1 MATYAQTP
9 GLLNIKGV
17 VGAHFSCQLDFA
29 TSLVGYTFDSAI
41 VLQEYPTKREQAITI
56 TVDNAAQGI
65 IKLSLTQGQTTT
77 LGAIANKKWYLNW
90 TIGGIKQTI
99 LAGTFELSDIPLGQN
114 IVTSTGV
121 TINTQ
126 NVDITLSAFSNAALD
141 GKQPLDADLTAI
153 SNLSPNDNDL
163 LQRKS
168 GSWTNRSIAQI
179 KTDLAISNVDN
190 TSDLNKPISTATQSA
205 LNAKLD
211 STVAA
216 SSYQPLDSDLT
227 SIAGITPSNDDI
239 IQRKA
244 GAWTNR
250 SIAQVKTDLSISN
263 VDNTSDLNKPLS
275 TASINEFSYK
285 VNTNQI
291 SAFGYTLVDDIDAPS
306 ARTTLGLGTAATQS
320 SNSFQPIDSDLTAI
334 AGLSPTN
341 DDFLQRKSGNWEN
354 RSIAQVK
361 TDLGVSNVDNTSD
374 LNKPISTVTQSALNN
389 KLDSTL
395 ASASYQPL
403 DSDLT
408 SIAGITPS
416 NDDIIQRKAGAWTSR
431 SLLEYKTDLALNNV
445 DNTSDANKPIST
457 ATQSALNNKLD
468 TSAAS
473 ATYQPLDGDLTA
485 IAVITPNDDDIIQR
499 KSGSWTNRS
508 LLQYKTDLALNNVN
522 NTSDTDKPL
531 SNATI
536 NALSYKVNTNQISSF
551 GYTLIDDVDA
561 ASSRSTLGLGT
572 MSVQNFSPAQGGVLY
587 SGFGTVETSSIG
599 TIGQVLTSTGVG
611 APAWSSLS
619 NLQVGTAAEIIVAD
633 NNTANREF
641 FPVFAY
647 QTGAGSQVYGSS
659 TKLKF
664 NPSNGY
670 FTTDGGFFA
679 NGGDLGVYSS
689 GVHWGGALVFSAEET
704 NINDLSGNLVAT
716 WGGGSGNG
724 LMHVTGTASK
734 DLPLRLMN
742 NEAVN
747 LATGAYII
755 VRPSA
760 SATTNGTEL
769 RNAYAAAKAFT
780 PNTAALSATNRATV
794 ILLPGRYDL
803 GTTRLNLDTD
813 FVDIIGLTDTPEQVV
828 ITSQVILSDSGTIYQ
843 TANDVKIKGVTID
856 RTGAP
861 AGSGAGR
868 TAAYFPFPKATA
880 ITSWSGDGTTMTIA
894 ANGHGLQTGD
904 SVRISGSGNS
914 SVDGV
919 FTVTRIDDNS
929 FSYPS
934 TVNAAGSIGTATE
947 RFNLTY
953 IENCVFSGDSG
964 SGMRIGMEYSG
975 TYRRCAG
982 GTSSFGGTLLGNPS
996 TTAIASGL
1004 FEDCTAG
1011 AESFGGS
1018 GTASGTFTRCTS
1030 SGSGF
1035 GGTASGTFTD
1045 CSSSTGFTFPSGT
1058 FVRCSVATSGFGS
1071 AFGGSATGT
1080 FTDCTINNGAYNGT
1094 FTGTA
1099 RRCRFVA
1106 SGGSALSVGSNAKLF
1121 DSTLVSSGVN
1131 NSITAGSAVTI
1142 SLAGC
1147 RMNNSINANVSN
1159 NLGTLTESYNLI
1171 DSDIN

>member
-1 MATYAQTP
+1 MATYTQVP

-17 VGAHFSCQLDFA
+17 VGADFSCNLDFNV
-29 TSLVGYTFDSAI
+29 SLVGYTFDAGI
-41 VLQEYPTKREQAITI
+41 VLQEYPTKRIQPI
-56 TVDNAAQGI
+56 TVSVNDAANGLI
-65 IKLSLTQGQTTT
+65 SLSLTDTETSTVGP
-77 LGAIANKKWYLNW
+77 ISNKKWYLNW
-90 TIGGIKQTI
+90 TTGAIKNTI
-99 LAGTFELSDIPLGQN
+99 ISGMFELSDIPLGQN
-114 IVTSTGV
+114 VPSENDVIIETPEVNITLTSLTGAAVNINATNDTTTNASFFPVFVASAGTGQQAKVSTTKLSFNPSTGNLAATSFAGSLTGNV
-121 TINTQ
+121 TGNAS
-126 NVDITLSAFSNAALD
+126 SATTSAAVATTATSANADYYVPFVSNATSQSAETVRVAS
-141 GKQPLDADLTAI
+141 GVTFNPSTNTLTTANI
-153 SNLSPNDNDL
+153 V
-163 LQRKS
+163 
-168 GSWTNRSIAQI
+168 G
-179 KTDLAISNVDN
+179 NVTGN
-190 TSDLNKPISTATQSA
+190 SSTATSA
-205 LNAKLD
+205 
-211 STVAA
+211 
-216 SSYQPLDSDLT
+216 
-227 SIAGITPSNDDI
+227 
-239 IQRKA
+239 
-244 GAWTNR
+244 
-250 SIAQVKTDLSISN
+250 
-263 VDNTSDLNKPLS
+263 S
-275 TASINEFSYK
+275 TAVIN
-285 VNTNQI
+285 NDN
-291 SAFGYTLVDDIDAPS
+291 
-306 ARTTLGLGTAATQS
+306 S
-320 SNSFQPIDSDLTAI
+320 SN
-334 AGLSPTN
+334 
-341 DDFLQRKSGNWEN
+341 R
-354 RSIAQVK
+354 
-361 TDLGVSNVDNTSD
+361 
-374 LNKPISTVTQSALNN
+374 
-389 KLDSTL
+389 
-395 ASASYQPL
+395 
-403 DSDLT
+403 
-408 SIAGITPS
+408 
-416 NDDIIQRKAGAWTSR
+416 
-431 SLLEYKTDLALNNV
+431 EY
-445 DNTSDANKPIST
+445 
-457 ATQSALNNKLD
+457 
-468 TSAAS
+468 
-473 ATYQPLDGDLTA
+473 
-485 IAVITPNDDDIIQR
+485 
-499 KSGSWTNRS
+499 
-508 LLQYKTDLALNNVN
+508 
-522 NTSDTDKPL
+522 
-531 SNATI
+531 
-536 NALSYKVNTNQISSF
+536 
-551 GYTLIDDVDA
+551 
-561 ASSRSTLGLGT
+561 
-572 MSVQNFSPAQGGVLY
+572 
-587 SGFGTVETSSIG
+587 
-599 TIGQVLTSTGVG
+599 
-611 APAWSSLS
+611 
-619 NLQVGTAAEIIVAD
+619 
-633 NNTANREF
+633 

-647 QTGAGSQVYGSS
+647 QSNGSASQLYGSS

-679 NGGDLGVYSS
+679 D
-689 GVHWGGALVFSAEET
+689 
-704 NINDLSGNLVAT
+704 SGNLEFRDGGVGWAGQTIFGAETQEIYDSFGTDVAS
-716 WGGGSGNG
+716 WGSGNG
-724 LMHVTGTASK
+724 MYITGTASK
-734 DLPLRLMN
+734 DLPLRLMDTT
-742 NEAVN
+742 AGN
-747 LATGAYII
+747 LSTGAYII
-755 VRPSA
+755 VRPSP
-760 SATTNGTEL
+760 SATNNGTEL

-828 ITSQVILSDSGTIYQ
+828 ITSQVIISDSGTIYQ

-880 ITSWSGDGTTMTIA
+880 ITTWSGDGTTMTIA

-947 RFNLTY
+947 RFNLTQ

-964 SGMRIGMEYSG
+964 SGMRLGMEYSG
-975 TYRRCAG
+975 TYRRCVG
-982 GTSSFGGTLLGNPS
+982 GASSFGGTFLGNPT

-1011 AESFGGS
+1011 TESFGGG
-1018 GTASGTFTRCTS
+1018 GTASGIFTRCAS

-1071 AFGGSATGT
+1071 GFGGSATGT

>member
-17 VGAHFSCQLDFA
+17 VGAHFSCQLNFGTNLSA
-29 TSLVGYTFDSAI
+29 YTFDSAI
-41 VLQEYPTKREQAITI
+41 VLQEYPVKREQAITV

-65 IKLSLTQGQTTT
+65 ITLSLTQNQTTSV
-77 LGAIANKKWYLNW
+77 GAISKKKWYLNW
-90 TIGGIKQTI
+90 TVGGIKQTI

-126 NVDITLSAFSNAALD
+126 DVDITLSAFSNAALD
-141 GKQPLDADLTAI
+141 GKQPLNAALTQI
-153 SNLSPNDNDL
+153 SGLSPNNDDI

-168 GSWTNRSIAQI
+168 
-179 KTDLAISNVDN
+179 
-190 TSDLNKPISTATQSA
+190 
-205 LNAKLD
+205 
-211 STVAA
+211 
-216 SSYQPLDSDLT
+216 
-227 SIAGITPSNDDI
+227 
-239 IQRKA
+239 

-250 SIAQVKTDLSISN
+250 SVAQ
-263 VDNTSDLNKPLS
+263 
-275 TASINEFSYK
+275 YK
-285 VNTNQI
+285 
-291 SAFGYTLVDDIDAPS
+291 A
-306 ARTTLGLGTAATQS
+306 
-320 SNSFQPIDSDLTAI
+320 
-334 AGLSPTN
+334 
-341 DDFLQRKSGNWEN
+341 
-354 RSIAQVK
+354 
-361 TDLGVSNVDNTSD
+361 
-374 LNKPISTVTQSALNN
+374 
-389 KLDSTL
+389 
-395 ASASYQPL
+395 
-403 DSDLT
+403 
-408 SIAGITPS
+408 
-416 NDDIIQRKAGAWTSR
+416 
-431 SLLEYKTDLALNNV
+431 DLALNNV
-445 DNTSDANKPIST
+445 DNTSD
-457 ATQSALNNKLD
+457 
-468 TSAAS
+468 
-473 ATYQPLDGDLTA
+473 
-485 IAVITPNDDDIIQR
+485 
-499 KSGSWTNRS
+499 
-508 LLQYKTDLALNNVN
+508 VN
-522 NTSDTDKPL
+522 KPL

-536 NALSYKVNTNQISSF
+536 SALSYKVNTSQISSF
-551 GYTLIDDVDA
+551 GYSLIDDADA
-561 ASSRSTLGLGT
+561 NEARTTLGLGT
-572 MSVQNFSPAQGGVLY
+572 MAQQDANTVNITGGSAVLTTPLGLSSGGTNANLSPTNGGVVY
-587 SGFGTVETSSIG
+587 STATNFAVSSAG
-599 TIGQVLTSTGVG
+599 SSGQFLR
-611 APAWSSLS
+611 S
-619 NLQVGTAAEIIVAD
+619 NGTAAPTWESPSATATTTTVF
-633 NNTANREF
+633 NENTSNREY

-647 QTGAGSQVYGSS
+647 QSAGTATTLYGSS
-659 TKLKF
+659 SKLKF

-670 FTTDGGFFA
+670 FYADGGIA
-679 NGGDLGVYSS
+679 TYGGDLELKGS
-689 GVHWGGALVFSAEET
+689 GVHWNGNLIFSAEEN
-704 NINDLSGNLVAT
+704 NIRDFENSIVAS
-716 WGGGSGNG
+716 WGGGNG
-724 LMHVTGTASK
+724 LMYVYGAAEK
-734 DLPLRLMN
+734 DLQLQLVDSN
-742 NEAVN
+742 ASG
-747 LATGAYII
+747 LLTGAYII
-755 VRPSA
+755 VKPDS
-760 SATTNGTEL
+760 SATTNGSNL
-769 RNAYAAAKAFT
+769 RVAYLLAKTFT

-803 GTTRLNLDTD
+803 QTTRLNLDTD

-880 ITSWSGDGTTMTIA
+880 ITTWSGDGTTMTIA

-914 SVDGV
+914 SVDGA

-929 FSYPS
+929 FSYLS

-953 IENCVFSGDSG
+953 IENCVFSGTSG
-964 SGMRIGMEYSG
+964 SGMRYGMEYSG

-982 GTSSFGGTLLGNPS
+982 GDYSFGGTLGGSPTS
-996 TTAIASGL
+996 TAIASGV

-1011 AESFGGS
+1011 GESFGGA

-1030 SGSGF
+1030 TGAAF

-1045 CSSSTGFTFPSGT
+1045 CSSSFGFTSPSGT
-1058 FVRCSVATSGFGS
+1058 FVRCSVTSSGFGS

-1080 FTDCTINNGAYNGT
+1080 FTDCTINNSAYNGT

-1106 SGGSALSVGSNAKLF
+1106 SGGSALSVGNNAKLF